1 MTCDR
6 WEEVTLLLKF
16 QLPSTYG
23 SQSFLII
30 ILCCWLSCC
39 FLQWKFSQKKLS
51 FINASFTTKP
61 STIMIDESSYRSEI
75 SRATIFTKWAF
86 QVFHWKVE
94 KYWVLV
100 RQKNYF
106 TCNSL
111 KRDRVALVGL
121 PPAALGPEEQ
131 RGQSVV
137 FARCCAA
144 RAQWRW
150 GLPSFVAAIGP
161 EESMANNFWR
171 LHYIFLKTS

>member
-1 MTCDR
+1 MGHYAVCSTHTI
-6 WEEVTLLLKF
+6 VSYNNIMLLVVFVMKVF
-16 QLPSTYG
+16 T
-23 SQSFLII
+23 
-30 ILCCWLSCC
+30 
-39 FLQWKFSQKKLS
+39 KKLC

-61 STIMIDESSYRSEI
+61 STIMIDESWYRSEI

-121 PPAALGPEEQ
+121 PPAALGPQNIPHRRTARPELTGALFRYINSLENL
-131 RGQSVV
+131 QS
-137 FARCCAA
+137 F
-144 RAQWRW
+144 
-150 GLPSFVAAIGP
+150 LNLTGP
-161 EESMANNFWR
+161 
-171 LHYIFLKTS
+171 